1 MSLGLRAT
9 GGRPAQFDSCERA
22 SRIGRSSCSLTVTP
36 ALLASLLRSCFFN
49 SWSSLCSWLRRL
61 ALRGMAHTKVNA
73 VVFICF
79 FNEKIFQSIFA
90 VRRRERL
97 LADLAMDQSMRE

>member
-1 MSLGLRAT
+1 
-9 GGRPAQFDSCERA
+9 
-22 SRIGRSSCSLTVTP
+22 
-36 ALLASLLRSCFFN
+36 
-49 SWSSLCSWLRRL
+49 
-61 ALRGMAHTKVNA
+61 MAHTKVNA

-97 LADLAMDQSMRE
+97 LADLAMDQSMREDSISFHAHDLIA